1 MKLLYNEKEINFY
14 LDKKFN
20 IKYLLPIHRY
30 VQWKIEN
37 DKWDDYNELYH
48 ASKFI
53 ENINNFSNVWID
65 SHLFFKNDII
75 IGVLFIVGG
84 NIKRIENKISFE
96 DEAQSLLL
104 KYFHIIEKGNGY
116 GSLWLN
122 SIVFPY
128 YKKLG
133 YDKIYVNSSHI
144 DSFPFYNRLGEKI
157 FDYEQKS
164 DNEIN
169 IRKGNQFLI
178 KL

>member
-1 MKLLYNEKEINFY
+1 MELLYNDKDDNFY

-37 DKWDDYNELYH
+37 DNWDDYNELNH

-53 ENINNFSNVWID
+53 ENVKTLKNVWID
-65 SHLFFKNDII
+65 SHLFCKDDKIN
-75 IGVLFIVGG
+75 GVVFIVGG
-84 NIKRIENKISFE
+84 DITRIETKINFE

-104 KYFHIIEKGNGY
+104 KYFHIIHKGNGY

-122 SIVFPY
+122 AVIFPY
-128 YKKLG
+128 YKRLG
-133 YDKIYVNSSHI
+133 YRKIYVNSSHI

-157 FDYEQKS
+157 SEYEQQS
-164 DNEIN
+164 DNKII